1 MRRANVATL
10 LVSMSELAVA
20 GSSTTSIFTQTG
32 YGNGTQITV
41 CTATITLPVFD
52 TNMTAIATGGSGGA
66 SSTSSSKSGCSH
78 DTPDLFAIYSML
90 VALVLLGGIP

>member
-1 MRRANVATL
+1 MRRANVVTL
-10 LVSMSELAVA
+10 LVNMSELAA
-20 GSSTTSIFTQTG
+20 ASSSTTSIFTQTG

-66 SSTSSSKSGCSH
+66 SLTTSSKSGSSH
-78 DTPDLFAIYSML
+78 GTPDLFAIYFML
-90 VALVLLGGIP
+90 AALALLGGIP